1 MAPRTGTR
9 DKMLYS
15 AVELLRERGAA
26 GVTVDAVLARSSS
39 PRGSVYHHFP
49 GGRAQLMSESLTL
62 AGDAIGAII
71 EHGSAAGS
79 LAALDRFGE
88 FWSAILRES
97 DFAAGCPVV
106 SVAVGGSPDDR
117 HLQPAV
123 AEIFQRW
130 HDAIVA
136 SLRGDGVEPARAQR
150 LATTAV
156 AAVEGAVILCR
167 VQRSTAPLDE
177 VVAELG
183 SFFRA
188 LGGAPNAG

>member
-1 MAPRTGTR
+1 
-9 DKMLYS
+9 MLYS

-26 GVTVDAVLARSSS
+26 GVTVDAVLARSKS

-62 AGDAIGAII
+62 AGEAIGAII

-79 LAALDRFGE
+79 LAALDRFGA
-88 FWSAILRES
+88 FWTTILLES
-97 DFAAGCPVV
+97 DYAAGCPVV
-106 SVAVGGSPDDR
+106 SVAVGGSPDDG

-130 HDAIVA
+130 HDALVE
-136 SLRGDGVEPARAQR
+136 SFRSDGVEPERAQR

-167 VQRSTAPLDE
+167 VRRSTVPLDE
-177 VVAELG
+177 VIAELAD
-183 SFFRA
+183 FFRTVQRI
-188 LGGAPNAG
+188 